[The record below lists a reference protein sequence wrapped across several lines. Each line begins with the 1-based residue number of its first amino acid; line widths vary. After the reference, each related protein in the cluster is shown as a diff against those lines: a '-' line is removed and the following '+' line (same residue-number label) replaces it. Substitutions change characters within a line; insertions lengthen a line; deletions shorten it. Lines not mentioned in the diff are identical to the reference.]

1 MTTMN
6 NQNTFFHIIDIDAN
20 KRKSDSFAKVCELM
34 YVDTN
39 STKNCLKGKLDF
51 SCIIPD
57 YRIQSVDCTGH
68 HLEHSFYFE
77 TNGKAI
83 VEVVEVLS
91 KMFPESEIRY
101 YFHSL
106 EEDGL
111 EYRHELYYKAGEL
124 VDEITEDADED

>member
-51 SCIIPD
+51 SWHTASMCPCLLL
-57 YRIQSVDCTGH
+57 V
-68 HLEHSFYFE
+68 
-77 TNGKAI
+77 
-83 VEVVEVLS
+83 
-91 KMFPESEIRY
+91 SEW
-101 YFHSL
+101 
-106 EEDGL
+106 
-111 EYRHELYYKAGEL
+111 
-124 VDEITEDADED
+124 